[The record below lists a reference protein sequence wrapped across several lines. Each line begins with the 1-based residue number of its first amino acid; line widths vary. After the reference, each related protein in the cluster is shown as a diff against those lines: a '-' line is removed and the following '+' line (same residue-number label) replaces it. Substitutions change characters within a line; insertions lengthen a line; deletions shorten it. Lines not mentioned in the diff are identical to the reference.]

1 MLTLKKID
9 LGKSTYQFDVVIPN
23 DQVVQKYNQSF
34 DLLASE
40 LEAPGFRK
48 GKAPKNIAEKH
59 IKKEAV
65 YEKLINDLIPE
76 IYQELLKQE
85 NLKPVIS
92 PKIEL
97 IKAKDNEDWEIRVT
111 IAEKPKIDLKN
122 YKELIKNI
130 KLEEKKKDIWVPGK
144 SVKQNSPPSTKEKE
158 DNKMKLFNKIF
169 DIFLKNVDI
178 EISDLIIE
186 TELNKRLTQLVDD
199 VRKVGLTTE
208 QYLKSKNETI
218 DSLKEKFKK
227 EIEEMYKLEFI
238 LEDIGETEK
247 IIVEQKD
254 LDALF
259 LNIKDEKE
267 RQKAKQ
273 NAYFYASILR
283 RQKTLDFL
291 IAL

>member
-1 MLTLKKID
+1 MLITKKTD
-9 LGKSTYQFDVVIPN
+9 LGKSTYQFDITIPKE
-23 DQVVQKYNQSF
+23 QVAEKYNQAF

-40 LEAPGFRK
+40 LEVSGFRK

-65 YEKLINDLIPE
+65 YEKLINDLMPGL
-76 IYQELLKQE
+76 YQELLKQE
-85 NLKPVIS
+85 NLKPIIS

-97 IKAKDNEDWEIRVT
+97 IKAKDNEIWEIRIT

-130 KLEEKKKDIWVPGK
+130 KSEEKKKDIWVPGK
-144 SVKQNSPPSTKEKE
+144 PNKQEPSTKEKE
-158 DNKMKLFNKIF
+158 DNKMKMFNKIF
-169 DIFLKNVDI
+169 ETFLKNIDVK
-178 EISDLIIE
+178 ISNLIIE

-208 QYLKSKNETI
+208 QYLKSKNETL

-238 LEDIGETEK
+238 LEEINEAEK

-291 IAL
+291 MTL